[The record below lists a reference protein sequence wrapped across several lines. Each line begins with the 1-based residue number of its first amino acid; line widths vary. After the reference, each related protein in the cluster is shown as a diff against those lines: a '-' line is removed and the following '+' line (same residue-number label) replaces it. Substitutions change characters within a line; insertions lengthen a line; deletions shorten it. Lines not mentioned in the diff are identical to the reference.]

1 MASKSSVFRTGLRIV
16 TSVVVVAAGV
26 AAVTAA
32 ATVPWPSVS
41 TGVPSV
47 TVTPVASDQTRA
59 CPGPFVTVPTDAG
72 GGSSSLASPGG
83 GFAIWTGS
91 TPSGTSV
98 TTTDLAAP
106 DSPGSDAKPQKLTA
120 PGGDGILI
128 AGSQSEQ
135 QFTGGEL
142 IGLATSACAEP
153 VADSWLAAGSTT
165 TGRSSVIVLS
175 NPTDVAAT
183 VNLAIFSEAG
193 AVPAPGA
200 SGIVVPANTQKSLTL
215 AGLAPDALSPV
226 IHVTATGGQVY
237 ATLQQSIV
245 RSLDPGGVDLAG
257 PTEAPSTSHTIAGMQ
272 IVSTSAIAERAAD
285 PASSDLPAALRVYV
299 PGSAGAAVAV
309 TFKSETLGVPDVT
322 ASYSALAGVVTDFPF
337 PSLPDDTYS
346 VTVTSDQPVV
356 VGSRSS
362 VVSGGTDFA
371 WYPASPAIGGTFLF
385 ATTVGPNPILMLANS
400 QGTDAAVTLTPAGG
414 APVTATVSGNS
425 ASGIPLQTSTTYTVT
440 TSVPLSAGVGYLGD
454 GLISAYAISPPSPL
468 ASPITVYPG
477 G

>member
-1 MASKSSVFRTGLRIV
+1 MARTSLRIA
-16 TSVVVVAAGV
+16 TSVVVLAAGI

-32 ATVPWPSVS
+32 ATVPWPSVN

-47 TVTPVASDQTRA
+47 TVTPVASDQTRV
-59 CPGPFVTVPTDAG
+59 CPGPFVTVPTDTG
-72 GGSSSLASPGG
+72 GGSSSLQSVGGAFSIVAGSSPD
-83 GFAIWTGS
+83 
-91 TPSGTSV
+91 GTDV
-98 TTTDLAAP
+98 TTTDLAVP
-106 DSPGSDAKPQKLTA
+106 DSPGSDAKPLRLTA
-120 PGGDGILI
+120 SGAAGILI

-135 QFTGGEL
+135 SFDGGDL

-153 VADSWLAAGSTT
+153 TADSWLAAGSTT

-175 NPTDVAAT
+175 NPTDVSAT
-183 VNLAIFSEAG
+183 VSLAIFSEAG
-193 AVPAPGA
+193 PVPAPGA

-215 AGLAPDALSPV
+215 AGLAPDAVSPV

-245 RSLDPGGVDLAG
+245 RSLDPGGVDVAG
-257 PTEAPSTSHTIAGMQ
+257 PTEAPATTHTIAGMQ

-285 PASSDLPAALRVYV
+285 PASSDLPAALRVFV
-299 PGSAGAAVAV
+299 PGAAGAAVSV
-309 TFKSETLGVPDVT
+309 TFKSETLGVPDVS

-337 PSLPDDTYS
+337 PSLPDDSYS
-346 VTVTSDQPVV
+346 LTVTSDQPVV

-371 WYPASPAIGGTFLF
+371 WYQASPALSGTFLF
-385 ATTVGPNPILMLANS
+385 ATTVGPNPLLMLSNS
-400 QGTDAAVTLTPAGG
+400 GDSDAAVTLTPANGT
-414 APVTATVSGNS
+414 PVTATVAGNS
-425 ASGIPLQTSTTYTVT
+425 ASSIPLTTSTLYTVT
-440 TSVPLSAGVGYLGD
+440 TSAPLGAAVGYLGD
-454 GLISAYAISPPSPL
+454 GVISAYAVSPASPL